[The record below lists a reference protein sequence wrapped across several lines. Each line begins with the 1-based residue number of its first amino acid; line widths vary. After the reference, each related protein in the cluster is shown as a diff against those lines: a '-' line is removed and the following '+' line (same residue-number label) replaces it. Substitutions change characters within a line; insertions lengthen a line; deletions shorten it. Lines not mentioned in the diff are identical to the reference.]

1 METTTT
7 CVECEKRT
15 ILKDIIE
22 TNDEIEHIRK
32 LMNRY
37 KLFTRD
43 FKDSKEM
50 DELETKKNNC
60 KEILEDLK
68 DHRTKLLRDFENIQE
83 NKK

>member
-1 METTTT
+1 METITT
-7 CVECEKRT
+7 CIECEKRT

-22 TNDEIEHIRK
+22 TNDKIENIMK

-43 FKDSKEM
+43 FKNSKEL
-50 DELETKKNNC
+50 DEIENKKNNC

-68 DHRTKLLRDFENIQE
+68 DHRTKLVRNFEKIDE

>member
-68 DHRTKLLRDFENIQE
+68 DHRTKLVRDFEKIQE
-83 NKK
+83 NK

>member
-1 METTTT
+1 METTSN
-7 CVECEKRT
+7 CKECEKRT

-22 TNDEIEHIRK
+22 TNDEIEHINK

-50 DELETKKNNC
+50 DELENKKNNC
-60 KEILEDLK
+60 KILLEDLK
-68 DHRTKLLRDFENIQE
+68 DHRTKLVRDFEKIDE

>member
-68 DHRTKLLRDFENIQE
+68 DHRTKLLRDFEKIQE

>member
-1 METTTT
+1 MKTTTT

-68 DHRTKLLRDFENIQE
+68 DHRTKLLRDFEKIQE

>member
-50 DELETKKNNC
+50 DELETKKIIVR
-60 KEILEDLK
+60 KY
-68 DHRTKLLRDFENIQE
+68 
-83 NKK
+83 

>member
-1 METTTT
+1 MEKTSN
-7 CVECEKRT
+7 CIECEKRS
-15 ILKDIIE
+15 ILIDIIE

-37 KLFTRD
+37 KLFTHD
-43 FKDSKEM
+43 FKESKEM

-60 KEILEDLK
+60 KELLEELK
-68 DHRTKLLRDFENIQE
+68 DHRTKLVRDFEKIDE